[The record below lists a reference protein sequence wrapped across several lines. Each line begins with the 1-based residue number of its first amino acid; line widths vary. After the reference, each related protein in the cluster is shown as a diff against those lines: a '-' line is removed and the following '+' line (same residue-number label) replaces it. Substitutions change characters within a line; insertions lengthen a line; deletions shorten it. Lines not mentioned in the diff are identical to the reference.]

1 MWDAMTI
8 ILVACLATLAVCALF
23 ARVWRP
29 AVKRTTE
36 VPSLDHALISL
47 INDVSRQPPP
57 RRAQP
62 RRAQIDHVMIA
73 SRLQAMDK
81 SSQRITAVF

>member
-1 MWDAMTI
+1 MTI

-29 AVKRTTE
+29 AVTRTTK
-36 VPSLDHALISL
+36 VPSLDHALVSL

-57 RRAQP
+57 P

-73 SRLQAMDK
+73 SRLRAMDK